1 MCEFSVDARIRD
13 HYDRYYQDT
22 SFGYKHL
29 SRLDT
34 TANILN
40 LCAAVRH
47 DKVLEI
53 GSGDGVLLELL
64 SEETDGFVEGLW
76 AVEIAESAV
85 AATKR
90 RNIPKLRACCLFD
103 GYTLPF
109 GDDEFDVAIM
119 SHVLEHVEYPR
130 RILYEAARV
139 SRHVFV
145 EVPLELTARLAE
157 DHVFGTTGHINFY
170 SRKSIRRLVQSCGFE
185 VVGQLVK
192 NPSMRVYKYNY
203 GRIGVVKH
211 MIKEVALR
219 MAPRVAG
226 AVWSYHCAL
235 LYRKAEHSA
244 TGP

>member
-1 MCEFSVDARIRD
+1 MREFSVDARIRQ
-13 HYDRYYQDT
+13 HYDRYYHDKE
-22 SFGYKHL
+22 FGYKRL

-40 LCAAVRH
+40 LCAPVKH
-47 DKVLEI
+47 EKVLEI
-53 GSGDGVLLELL
+53 GCGDGVLLELL
-64 SEETDGFVEGLW
+64 SEETGGFVDGLW

-90 RNIPKLRACCLFD
+90 RNIPKLRDCSLFD

-109 GDDEFDVAIM
+109 GDDEFDVGIL

-130 RILYEAARV
+130 RLLYEAGRV

-145 EVPLELTARLAE
+145 EVPLELTARLAD
-157 DHVFGTTGHINFY
+157 DHEFGTTGHINVY

-185 VVGQLVK
+185 VVGQVVK
-192 NPSMRVYKYNY
+192 NPSVQVYKYNY
-203 GRIGVVKH
+203 GRIGPVKH

-219 MAPRVAG
+219 MVPRVAG

-235 LYRKAEHSA
+235 LYRKAERSA